1 MKFAGM
7 DAREATMKA
16 IQILIILSLVCG
28 LFAAC
33 SPRSPANIP
42 VANTA
47 LPLGTIMA
55 LTHAA
60 ALTAPAAVSTS
71 TPSQV
76 ETPALPGSYV
86 YEGPTQRCACE
97 NCFCVTNIVIVAR
110 ITIDAQ
116 GVVSGA
122 LDKYLADIPPL
133 TFFGSKDNLYGSLQ
147 LGLDK
152 ETKIKEETDEFSGTL
167 SRNLSTLEGSI
178 MTHGTYTNG
187 ERFAAKRTFI
197 LFRK

>member
-1 MKFAGM
+1 MN
-7 DAREATMKA
+7 A
-16 IQILIILSLVCG
+16 IQILIILGLLCG

-33 SPRSPANIP
+33 TPATVQ

-47 LPLGTIMA
+47 VPLDTVIA

-60 ALTAPAAVSTS
+60 APTEPATVSTTQLQPVELTS
-71 TPSQV
+71 TPSQMGS
-76 ETPALPGSYV
+76 PALPGSYV